1 LPLAIAVAERSVT
14 PQIFGAMVGGNP
26 CAGLRKQ
33 LVAHERKLRESS
45 ANPEAHDSAGS
56 LTRSP
61 PERRDKIVQGRIRK
75 LERQIRSFRRQLE
88 ECERLHQ
95 RR

>member
-1 LPLAIAVAERSVT
+1 VT
-14 PQIFGAMVGGNP
+14 PQILEAMVGSSP

-33 LVAHERKLRESS
+33 LVAHERKLREFK
-45 ANPEAHDSAGS
+45 ADPDAHDSAG
-56 LTRSP
+56 LLARSP
-61 PERRDKIVQGRIRK
+61 PERREKIVQGRIRK